1 MHRSPHRIPLRPL
14 HRLAVLGVVLA
25 AALAALAAS
34 VPAAPL
40 TAAVSSAGGAIT
52 IGSKDFTEQFIM
64 GELYAQGLQAAGFT
78 VKKKINLGSTTITD
92 AALRKGDIDVYPE
105 YTGTMFLYV
114 CKLPYTTGISFAK
127 EYAADQA
134 CYRKRGLDLL
144 PSAKFND
151 GNAIACNAGFAKKN
165 KLKTLSDL
173 AKVASK
179 TRYATIAEQLTAPN
193 GVPWLKKHYGITF
206 GQTKTYDV
214 GLRYVAL
221 KQGAGDCVYAFGT
234 DPQIADQKL
243 VVLKDDKGIWPFD
256 HATPIVRKGWLAK
269 QDPKVGQVIAKI
281 DNLLTDAVMT
291 NLNKRVDID
300 KEDPAD
306 VAAAFLEEHGLA

>member
-1 MHRSPHRIPLRPL
+1 MHHPPHRSPLRPL
-14 HRLAVLGVVLA
+14 HRLAVLGARAVAAFALSASAASA
-25 AALAALAAS
+25 AA
-34 VPAAPL
+34 
-40 TAAVSSAGGAIT
+40 TAGSAQGTIT

-64 GELYAQGLQAAGFT
+64 GELYAQGLQAAGFK

-92 AALRKGDIDVYPE
+92 AALRKGDIDIYPE

-127 EYAADQA
+127 EYAADKA
-134 CYRKRGLDLL
+134 CYLKRGLDLL

-151 GNAIACNAGFAKKN
+151 GNAIACNAAFAAKYR
-165 KLKTLSDL
+165 LKTLSDL

-193 GVPWLKKHYGITF
+193 GVPWLKKHYGIVF
-206 GQTKTYDV
+206 GSTKTYDV
-214 GLRYVAL
+214 GLRYKAL
-221 KQGAGDCVYAFGT
+221 KDGAGDCVYAFGT

-256 HATPIVRKGWLAK
+256 HATPVVRKGWLAK
-269 QDPKVGQVIAKI
+269 QDPKVGQVIGKI
-281 DNLLTDAVMT
+281 NALLTDAVMT
-291 NLNKRVDID
+291 NLNKQVDID
-300 KEDPAD
+300 KQDPAD
-306 VAAAFLEEHGLA
+306 VAKAFLKGHGLA